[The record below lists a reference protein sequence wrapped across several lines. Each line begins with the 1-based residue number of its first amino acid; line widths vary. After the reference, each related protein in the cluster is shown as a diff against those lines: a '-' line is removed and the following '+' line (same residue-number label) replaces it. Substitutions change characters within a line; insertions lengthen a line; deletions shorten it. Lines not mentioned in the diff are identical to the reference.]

1 MKIRNVV
8 IMIREA
14 CSIMSANK
22 DALTM
27 INPGIGKLLSK
38 VDSRYTL
45 VVVVAKR
52 ARQLNEGSSKLVD
65 CDSEKAV
72 TVAVDEVS
80 EDKITYIRTKS
91 GIK

>member
-1 MKIRNVV
+1 M
-8 IMIREA
+8 A
-14 CSIMSANK
+14 GTNK

-52 ARQLNEGSSKLVD
+52 ARQLNEGASRLVD
-65 CDSEKAV
+65 CNSEKAV

>member
-1 MKIRNVV
+1 
-8 IMIREA
+8 
-14 CSIMSANK
+14 MSNAKNEE
-22 DALTM
+22 LTM
-27 INPGIGKLLSK
+27 INPGIGKLLTK

-52 ARQLNEGSSKLVD
+52 ARQLNEGSNKLVD
-65 CDSEKAV
+65 CNSDKVV

>member
-1 MKIRNVV
+1 MASARNGK
-8 IMIREA
+8 
-14 CSIMSANK
+14 S
-22 DALTM
+22 TM
-27 INPGIGKLLSK
+27 INPGIGKLLTK

-52 ARQLNEGSSKLVD
+52 ARQLNEGSNKLVD
-65 CDSEKAV
+65 CSSEKAV